1 LTALD
6 QICDNCK
13 RTVEGLVAVAGPGD
27 LYQIEKRWC
36 FACVYEKGLAEYE
49 FRKSNPVSDIG

>member
-1 LTALD
+1 MN

-13 RTVEGLVAVAGPGD
+13 RSVEGLVAVAGPAD

-36 FACVYEKGLAEYE
+36 FACVYEKALADYE
-49 FRKSNPVSDIG
+49 SRKSNPISDIG

>member
-1 LTALD
+1 ME

-27 LYQIEKRWC
+27 LYKIERRWC
-36 FACVYEKGLAEYE
+36 FACVYEKGLADYE
-49 FRKSNPVSDIG
+49 SRKSNPVADIG